1 MNKKWKEFAAV
12 NGLTC
17 EKNQCYGTLND
28 YQISITLEVDGG
40 LAMIYRYRVGV
51 HANLGTHAK
60 EVYYFLDVENKKKY
74 KIGKVSIE
82 DSGIYFEIIGKM
94 GIVEHIDMVLHDLTE
109 YLKSLDVDGTVCPY
123 CGRAMIK
130 SVLAQDN
137 GGYFRTHDECL
148 EQRLQSAVAVE
159 NMEAALPNNYWNG
172 FAGALVGGLVGC
184 AIFAILFAIGYV
196 AYISSLLGAI
206 AASFLY
212 SKFGGKNNVVKIVIV
227 SVVTFVMIIITF
239 FVCYVVQISVLMDE
253 AGVSGNAAAVFFQL
267 LAEDADVQKEVW
279 YNFALTIVFTGV
291 GIAYNI
297 GSLVRQQKKVSSGIK
312 RVGE

>member
-28 YQISITLEVDGG
+28 YQVSITLEANGG
-40 LAMIYRYRVGV
+40 LAMMYRVGV

-60 EVYYFLDVENKKKY
+60 EVYNFLAVENKKKY
-74 KIGKVSIE
+74 KIGQISTE
-82 DSGIYFEIIGKM
+82 DSGIYFVIPGRI
-94 GIVEHIDMVLHDLTE
+94 GIVEHIDMVLHELTE
-109 YLKSLDVDGTVCPY
+109 YMKSLDVDGTVCPY

-137 GGYFRTHDECL
+137 GGYFRTHEECL

-196 AYISSLLGAI
+196 AFISSLLGAI

-212 SKFGGKNNVVKIVIV
+212 SKFGGKSNAVKIVIV

-239 FVCYVVQISVLMDE
+239 FVCYIVQVSVLMNE
-253 AGVSGNAAAVFFQL
+253 AGVSGNAASVFFQL
-267 LAEDADVQKEVW
+267 LAEDADFQKEVW

-291 GIAYNI
+291 GIVYNI
-297 GSLVRQQKKVSSGIK
+297 ASLVRKQKKVSSGIK
-312 RVGE
+312 RIGQ

>member
-28 YQISITLEVDGG
+28 YQVSITLEANGG
-40 LAMIYRYRVGV
+40 LMIYRVGV

-60 EVYYFLDVENKKKY
+60 EVYNFLAVENKKKY
-74 KIGKVSIE
+74 KIGQVSTE
-82 DSGIYFEIIGKM
+82 DSGIYFVILGRM
-94 GIVEHIDMVLHDLTE
+94 GIVNHIDMVLHELTE

-137 GGYFRTHDECL
+137 GGYFRAHNECL

-196 AYISSLLGAI
+196 AFISSLLGAI

-212 SKFGGKNNVVKIVIV
+212 SKFGGKNNAVKVVIV
-227 SVVTFVMIIITF
+227 SIVTFVMIIITF
-239 FVCYVVQISVLMDE
+239 FVCYIVQVAMVMDE
-253 AGVSGNAAAVFFQL
+253 AGASGNAASLFFQL
-267 LAEDADVQKEVW
+267 LAENADAQKEVW
-279 YNFALTIVFTGV
+279 YNFVLTIVFTGL
-291 GIAYNI
+291 GIVYNI
-297 GSLVRQQKKVSSGIK
+297 MSLVRQQKKVSSGIK
-312 RVGE
+312 RIGQ